1 MSALTIIG
9 SQWGDEGKG
18 KIADLLSEEADWVVR
33 FNGGPNAGHTVVDDQ
48 GVFKFHHLPSAS
60 LHEDCKVLLGPGMVI
75 SPEGLV
81 EELDELKENR
91 GFQPDIYLAA
101 RAHIITPYHPIVE
114 VLEQAKDEVGTTGR
128 GIGPTYEDKAARSGF
143 RVLDLLRPG
152 FEDRFRDRL
161 ERLKEIWNDPS
172 ELDRIDE
179 DGFMKLVERVREL
192 VSEDRVVNSP
202 PLLNRALDEDQTVIF
217 EGAQG
222 TLLDI
227 DFGTYPYVTSS
238 NPTVGGIGTGAGVS
252 PTRVERRLG
261 VVKAYTTR
269 VGKGPMPTEDERDL
283 GERLRKSG
291 DEYGATTGR
300 PRRCGPLDLVG
311 LKYAVDLNDFT
322 EIALTKLDVLSG
334 FEEIKVAD
342 HYLKDGERVTEFPA
356 SVEELSKCEPGYI
369 TFGGWEKDITHA
381 DSLEDLPS
389 EARGYIDFL
398 EQELEVP
405 ISILSVG
412 KKRSQTL
419 TLDREVE

>member
-75 SPEGLV
+75 NPEGLV

-91 GFQPDIYLAA
+91 GFQPDIYLAS

-114 VLEQAKDEVGTTGR
+114 VLEKAKDEVGTTGR

-143 RVLDLLRPG
+143 RVLDLLRPD

-192 VSEDRVVNSP
+192 VSEDRVVNSS
-202 PLLNRALDEDQTVIF
+202 PLLNRALDEGQTVIF

-238 NPTVGGIGTGAGVS
+238 NPTIGGIGTGAGVS

-269 VGKGPMPTEDERDL
+269 VGKGPMPTEEEGDL
-283 GERLRKSG
+283 GERLRESG

-342 HYLKDGERVTEFPA
+342 HYLKDGERITEFPA
-356 SVEELSKCEPGYI
+356 SAEELSKCEPGYI

>member
-18 KIADLLSEEADWVVR
+18 KIADLLSEDADWVVR
-33 FNGGPNAGHTVVDDQ
+33 FNGGPNAGHTVVDDE

-60 LHEDCKVLLGPGMVI
+60 LHESCKVLLGPGMVI
-75 SPEGLV
+75 NPEGLV
-81 EELDELKENR
+81 EELDALKEER
-91 GFQPDIYLAA
+91 GFHPDIYLGA
-101 RAHIITPYHPIVE
+101 RAHVITPYHPVVE
-114 VLEQAKDEVGTTGR
+114 VLEKAKEEVGTTGR

-143 RVLDLLRPG
+143 RIIDLLRSD

-172 ELDRIDE
+172 ELDRIEE
-179 DGFMKLVERVREL
+179 DKFLDIVDHLKGLVT
-192 VSEDRVVNSP
+192 EDRVVNSSP
-202 PLLNRALDEDQTVIF
+202 VLNQAIDGDESVIF

-238 NPTVGGIGTGAGVS
+238 NPTIGGIGTGAGVS
-252 PTRVERRLG
+252 PTRVDRRIG

-269 VGKGPMPTEDERDL
+269 VGKGPMPTEDKGEL
-283 GERLRKSG
+283 GEKLRESG

-300 PRRCGPLDLVG
+300 PRRCGALDLVG
-311 LKYAVDLNDFT
+311 LKYAIDLNNFT
-322 EIALTKLDVLSG
+322 ELALTKLDVLSG

-342 HYLKDGERVTEFPA
+342 HYLMDGEKITEFPP
-356 SVEELSKCEPGYI
+356 SSQDLSKCEPRYI
-369 TFGGWEKDITHA
+369 TFSGWEKDITHA
-381 DSLEDLPS
+381 DSREDLPS
-389 EARGYIDFL
+389 EARGYVDFL

-405 ISILSVG
+405 ITILSVG
-412 KKRSQTL
+412 KKRSETIMV
-419 TLDREVE
+419 D

>member
-1 MSALTIIG
+1 MNTLTIIG

-33 FNGGPNAGHTVVDDQ
+33 FNGGPNAGHTVVDDE
-48 GVFKFHHLPSAS
+48 GEFKFHHLPSAS

-75 SPEGLV
+75 NPEGLV
-81 EELDELKENR
+81 EELDQLQDRRGLKPN
-91 GFQPDIYLAA
+91 IYLGA
-101 RAHIITPYHPIVE
+101 RAHVITPFHPVIE
-114 VLEQAKDEVGTTGR
+114 VLEKSKDKVGTTGR
-128 GIGPTYEDKAARSGF
+128 GIGPTYQDKAARNGF
-143 RVLDLLRPG
+143 RIVDLLRSD
-152 FEDRFRDRL
+152 FEDRFRNRL

-172 ELDRIDE
+172 GLDRIEEGKLLKIVDRLKNLVPDDKVINSSPVLNKAIDE
-179 DGFMKLVERVREL
+179 GE
-192 VSEDRVVNSP
+192 S
-202 PLLNRALDEDQTVIF
+202 VIF

-238 NPTVGGIGTGAGVS
+238 NPTIGGIGTGAGVS
-252 PTRVERRLG
+252 PTRVERRIG

-269 VGKGPMPTEDERDL
+269 VGKGPMPTEDKGDL
-283 GERLRKSG
+283 GDKIRSEG

-311 LKYAVDLNDFT
+311 LKFALDLNDIT

-334 FEEIKVAD
+334 FEEVKVAD
-342 HYLKDGERVTEFPA
+342 HYVKDGEKITEFPPTA
-356 SVEELSKCEPGYI
+356 EELDKCEPSYI
-369 TFGGWEKDITHA
+369 TFEGWEEDITHA

-398 EQELEVP
+398 EKELEVP
-405 ISILSVG
+405 ISIVSVG
-412 KKRSQTL
+412 KKRSQTIMV
-419 TLDREVE
+419 D